1 MGKATGFLEYEREV
15 GRGEAPEERIKNWNE
30 FHTPLS
36 EEEQRRQGARC
47 MDCGVPFCQSGMTIG
62 GMVSGCPLHNLVPE
76 WNDLVYTG
84 NWKQA
89 YNRLKKTNS
98 FPEFTSRVC
107 PAPCEAACTCSLY
120 GYAVTVKEN
129 ERAIIERHTTAD
141 MPSQILPPS
150 APAKRWRLSDPVP
163 RAWLLRTS

>member
-1 MGKATGFLEYEREV
+1 MGKSTGFLEYERKA
-15 GRGEAPEERIKNWNE
+15 GRGKAPEDRIKNWNE
-30 FHTPLS
+30 FHASLS

-47 MDCGVPFCQSGMTIG
+47 MDCGVPFCQSGMMIG

-107 PAPCEAACTCSLY
+107 PAPCEAACTCSCLLY
-120 GYAVTVKEN
+120 
-129 ERAIIERHTTAD
+129 
-141 MPSQILPPS
+141 
-150 APAKRWRLSDPVP
+150 
-163 RAWLLRTS
+163 TSRCV